1 MRLDNFLMQMYIY
14 IRDQK
19 DVKLQTPENIE
30 YISMWGKNIGA

>member
-14 IRDQK
+14 TRDQK
-19 DVKLQTPENIE
+19 DVKLQTLENIG